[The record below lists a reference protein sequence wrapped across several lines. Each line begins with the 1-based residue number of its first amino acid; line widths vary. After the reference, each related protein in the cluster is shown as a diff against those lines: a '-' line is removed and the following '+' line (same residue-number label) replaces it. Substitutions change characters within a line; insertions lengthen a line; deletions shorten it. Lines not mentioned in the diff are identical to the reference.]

1 VPDYASK
8 YHTAKGVKGQ
18 SKCNQAGNKSEKIA
32 EGMKER
38 LQ

>member
-1 VPDYASK
+1 
-8 YHTAKGVKGQ
+8 VKGQ